1 MAIPLFGACRDRPPQ
16 PGPDLRRRHRPYV
29 RCDGFYGDFG
39 DGTRLTNH
47 TTTLATEY
55 AKQGRDWEVELR
67 QRAREVS
74 LMNEL
79 GLGAVVTAPAA
90 EPAPERQE
98 DEEYAENETEA

>member
-1 MAIPLFGACRDRPPQ
+1 MAF
-16 PGPDLRRRHRPYV
+16 H
-29 RCDGFYGDFG
+29 GDFG

-79 GLGAVVTAPAA
+79 GLGAVATAPAA